1 MKREFKI
8 KSSTITYDALADTLS
23 ARFDDRNT
31 SHSINVHDIL
41 IIDLSEKNK
50 IAGLEF
56 LDVSELF
63 DFKKSELAN
72 INNLILKVIYN
83 EEAQELLVK
92 AYIEFKNEDK
102 IDFKEIIMQPMKYE
116 QLISN

>member
-1 MKREFKI
+1 MKQEFKI
-8 KSSTITYDALADTLS
+8 KSSTIVYDALADTLS

-31 SHSINVHDIL
+31 SHSINFHDIL

-50 IAGLEF
+50 IVGLEF

-63 DFKKSELAN
+63 DFKKPELVN
-72 INNLILKVIYN
+72 INSIILKVIYN
-83 EEAQELLVK
+83 EETQELLVK
-92 AYIEFKNEDK
+92 ADIEFKNEGK